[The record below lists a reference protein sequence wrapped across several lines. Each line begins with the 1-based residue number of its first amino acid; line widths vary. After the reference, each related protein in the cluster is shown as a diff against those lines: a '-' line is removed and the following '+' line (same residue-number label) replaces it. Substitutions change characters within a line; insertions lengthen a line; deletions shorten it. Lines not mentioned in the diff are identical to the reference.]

1 MTEPLTIFLL
11 TGQSNSLGSSADP
24 LETDVSPG
32 LDPQDGNIP
41 FFWSNRS
48 SRAKD
53 GPAGIYGDSGG
64 KIVTLQ
70 LQQGEAANPVF
81 WGPEIGFGRN
91 LASAGIRNFL
101 IIKASRGGGG
111 NGFWMKGSPDDHM
124 YRHVV
129 ETVHHALSL
138 LPADTGFNIAALLY
152 VQGESDS
159 ESEARESGI
168 RLRLL
173 AENLR
178 VDLPSASM
186 MKVIIGG
193 IAAEGPNRDIVRA
206 RQSELPSID
215 KRFRYIDTTDLRPC
229 LYDRLHF
236 NKVAKLELG
245 RRMAETWLNWKP

>member
-1 MTEPLTIFLL
+1 MAKPLTVFVL

-32 LDPQDGNIP
+32 LDPRDGKIP

-48 SRAKD
+48 ARAKD
-53 GPAGIYGDSGG
+53 GHAKIYGDSGG

-70 LQQGEAANPVF
+70 AQQGEAANPVF
-81 WGPEIGFGRN
+81 WGPEIGFGRHMT
-91 LASAGIRNFL
+91 SVGMTDFL

-111 NGFWMKGSPDDHM
+111 NGFWLKGSPDDHM

-129 ETVHHALSL
+129 DTVHQAVSL
-138 LPADTGFNIAALLY
+138 LPADACLEIAALLY

-159 ESEARESGI
+159 ESEAGESGE

-173 AENLR
+173 AANLR
-178 VDLPSASM
+178 TDLPSASEM
-186 MKVIIGG
+186 RVIVGG

-206 RQSELPSID
+206 RQSELPAID
-215 KRFRYIDTTDLRPC
+215 STFRYIDTTDLRPR